1 MIDRHLGRKAAIGSS
16 IILVLGVISFAI
28 GGLRILERSYELSV
42 IVDDASGIESGDPVR
57 VAGVGVGE
65 VRSVNR
71 IPEDAT
77 VEITFGVEQGVEIS
91 DGSFASVRLRTL
103 LGKKFLHL
111 EDPGSGPVL
120 TPGAVIPLAQTES
133 STDVDTLLNAAE
145 PTVEQVEVDT
155 INQLLGSVDRTL
167 AGRGEELRSVFSD
180 LGDLAGTLADREQ
193 ELDRLI
199 GSTADLSEVVGDRDE
214 ELTQVLHGLDV
225 VLATLAQ
232 RGGSLT
238 SLVDGVDGLSQTL
251 TPLLAENRSEFTTL
265 FADLDTVTDIL
276 VRQYDRVDLA
286 LTQLPD
292 LAERFYAVSA
302 EGSWVNVYIVG
313 VVATPIVANP
323 VDLGSS
329 ASGEPGQTGGAPR
342 VWVDPP
348 QLLPSTTVGG
358 IDIDTSDGRTIDAP
372 EGF

>member
-16 IILVLGVISFAI
+16 IILVLGVISFAV

-77 VEITFGVEQGVEIS
+77 VEITFGVDQGVEIS

-103 LGKKFLHL
+103 LGKKYLHL

-265 FADLDTVTDIL
+265 FAG
-276 VRQYDRVDLA
+276 
-286 LTQLPD
+286 QL
-292 LAERFYAVSA
+292 F
-302 EGSWVNVYIVG
+302 
-313 VVATPIVANP
+313 
-323 VDLGSS
+323 
-329 ASGEPGQTGGAPR
+329 
-342 VWVDPP
+342 
-348 QLLPSTTVGG
+348 
-358 IDIDTSDGRTIDAP
+358 
-372 EGF
+372 GFCRCSR

>member
-57 VAGVGVGE
+57 VAGVNVGE

>member
-57 VAGVGVGE
+57 VAGVNVGE

-77 VEITFGVEQGVEIS
+77 VEITFGVDQEVEIS

-103 LGKKFLHL
+103 LGKKYLHL

-342 VWVDPP
+342 LWVDPP

>member
-16 IILVLGVISFAI
+16 IILVLGVISFAV

-77 VEITFGVEQGVEIS
+77 VEITFGVDQGVEIS

-103 LGKKFLHL
+103 LGKKYLHL

-348 QLLPSTTVGG
+348 QLLPSATVGG

>member
-16 IILVLGVISFAI
+16 IILVLGVISFAV

-77 VEITFGVEQGVEIS
+77 VEITFGVDQGVEIS

-103 LGKKFLHL
+103 LGKKYLHL

-199 GSTADLSEVVGDRDE
+199 GSTADLSEVVGNRDE

-225 VLATLAQ
+225 VLATLAR

-286 LTQLPD
+286 LTQIPD

>member
-57 VAGVGVGE
+57 VAGVNVGE

-77 VEITFGVEQGVEIS
+77 VEITFGVDQEVEIS

-103 LGKKFLHL
+103 LGKKYLHL

-265 FADLDTVTDIL
+265 FADLDTVTDVL

-342 VWVDPP
+342 LWVDPP